1 MTTAPQKPVPP
12 NDRARTPKR
21 TIADAAGRATRFTD
35 HSVEDPGI
43 RETLTTRAQWQ
54 AWLDV
59 ESALAQAQ
67 AEVGLIPRSAADA
80 ITRAAQVDL
89 VDHDAVNT
97 GIARTSHP
105 LTPLIA
111 ELARIAGPEAGE
123 YVHWGATTQNITQTG
138 NNLLIRAAHRR
149 IGGLLDSCLTAAGQ
163 LAEREAET
171 AMAGRTH
178 GQHAVP
184 ITFGFKVATW
194 IEELL
199 DDRQRLQHAADGLTT
214 AMIGGAVGSY
224 ASLADIG
231 PEIESRAAAH
241 LGLRP
246 AALPSRALLGGFSDH
261 MWAIAMLSATA
272 AKIARD
278 VMTMMQTEIAE
289 VSEPRSTTSVGSS
302 TMPQKQNPKL
312 TYNIIE
318 ISARIRALVPITL
331 EARIHS
337 FEADGSSAQLMD
349 ETTVEALIAAGDLL
363 VRLQAILTGLTVDRD
378 RMRANLDLTAGLI
391 SAEAVMLR
399 LAQDIGRQ
407 SAHDIVL
414 ELAAQATA
422 RETSLEERLLHD
434 HRVNGHITG
443 PELEDVLDPL
453 HHLGLCA
460 DIAKSA
466 AQRAAA
472 VIDVDTLD
480 PPGGNL
486 GAR

>member
-1 MTTAPQKPVPP
+1 MTTTPQTPASP
-12 NDRARTPKR
+12 DRARPRIRR

-35 HSVEDPGI
+35 HSVEDAGI
-43 RETLTTRAQWQ
+43 RDLLTTQAQWQ

-89 VDHDAVNT
+89 IDQEAVNT

-111 ELARIAGPEAGE
+111 ELARLAGTEAGE

-138 NNLLIRAAHRR
+138 NNLLVKAAHRR
-149 IGGLLDSCLTAAGQ
+149 ISSLLDSCLSAAGH

-194 IEELL
+194 IEELI
-199 DDRQRLQHAADGLTT
+199 DDRRRLQQAADDLAT

-224 ASLADIG
+224 ASLGDIG
-231 PEIESRAAAH
+231 PEIERLAAAQ

-246 AALPSRALLGGFSDH
+246 AALPSRAILGGFSDH

-278 VMTMMQTEIAE
+278 VMTMMQTETAE
-289 VSEPRSTTSVGSS
+289 VSEPRSATSVGSS

-349 ETTVEALIAAGDLL
+349 ETTVEALVATGDLL
-363 VRLQAILTGLTVDRD
+363 VRLHAILTGLTVDRA
-378 RMRANLDLTAGLI
+378 RMRTNLDLTAGLI

-414 ELAAQATA
+414 DLAAQAA
-422 RETSLEERLLHD
+422 ANGTSLEETLLHD
-434 HRVNGHITG
+434 RRVNSHITG
-443 PELEDVLDPL
+443 PELKEVLAPL

-460 DIAKSA
+460 NIAHSA
-466 AQRAAA
+466 AQRAATSEGEE
-472 VIDVDTLD
+472 VV
-480 PPGGNL
+480 G
-486 GAR
+486 GARTRLS